1 LIALTTW
8 TTFENTFFMSV
19 VPLISGRESN
29 PAVSWPMNIRPK
41 NYCAQRQSSVIPVTN
56 FVFNAAWQK
65 LRLSD
70 GTLGR
75 HGRPDWS
82 VIKSTDPKDLFEGWT
97 DGRGRT
103 KYVSAIFRR
112 SASAKRNDLALC
124 FKSEPGSA
132 PHVRGCAAERGL

>member
-1 LIALTTW
+1 
-8 TTFENTFFMSV
+8 
-19 VPLISGRESN
+19 
-29 PAVSWPMNIRPK
+29 MNIDTES
-41 NYCAQRQSSVIPVTN
+41 YCAQRQSSVIPVTN
-56 FVFNAAWQK
+56 FVLNAAWQK
-65 LRLSD
+65 LCLSD

-112 SASAKRNDLALC
+112 SASAKRLMASLC
-124 FKSEPGSA
+124 ASSPSPEAPCTSGNAPQSA
-132 PHVRGCAAERGL
+132 VYGPYCRWLSARSPSRRPS